1 MNLDQFLVT
10 FNKTLIV
17 KNLLMFTNL
26 QFVSLA
32 KMLLKCDKKLVEI

>member
-10 FNKTLIV
+10 FNKILIV
-17 KNLLMFTNL
+17 KILMFTNL

-32 KMLLKCDKKLVEI
+32 SVTEMW